1 MSRVPPLTD
10 LIGQS
15 SEAGLPLGNSCK
27 QSPTPP
33 PPCLAPAL
41 SRAWFP
47 LPFLLPRVRTTFRW
61 SLTSTPSAPP
71 PPESP
76 GEDEP
81 FQALRAARRA
91 AKLLDKDCWQI
102 RKGCAGGTL
111 QLSLSRSHL
120 SPKANIILKSISD
133 AQSWFLWRARM
144 RQRVDH
150 SPFPSF

>member
-1 MSRVPPLTD
+1 MPPLTD

-33 PPCLAPAL
+33 PPCVAPAL
-41 SRAWFP
+41 SRARSP
-47 LPFLLPRVRTTFRW
+47 LPFLPPRVRTTFRW
-61 SLTSTPSAPP
+61 SLASTPCAPP
-71 PPESP
+71 PRESP

-91 AKLLDKDCWQI
+91 AELLDKDCWQL
-102 RKGCAGGTL
+102 RKGCTGGTS

-120 SPKANIILKSISD
+120 SPKASVILKSFFD
-133 AQSWFLWRARM
+133 TQSCFLWRARM
-144 RQRVDH
+144 RQRVGH
-150 SPFPSF
+150 